1 MAALRTPAGTSV
13 AGIDRWRGGWIV
25 ALLTGRTLRLEA
37 AATTSEALE
46 VTDGCAVVAVDMP
59 MALPIRGRRE
69 AEAELRGRLGRA
81 GSSVFISPTRAAIMA
96 PDRAAATDVNR
107 AHDGPGISA
116 QAWGLAASVREL
128 RETLPGHAAFD
139 RWFET
144 HPETAFAEL
153 NGGEPM
159 ASKKSALGV
168 AQRLQALRP
177 LIPGLDDLLL
187 QAPEKVPVDDVLDAM
202 AACWS
207 AARIEN
213 GTELVL
219 GAAGRDDEGFEQSI
233 RI

>member
-1 MAALRTPAGTSV
+1 MAALRTPAGTAV
-13 AGIDRWRGGWIV
+13 AGIDRWRGGWVI
-25 ALLTGRTLRLEA
+25 ALLASRTLRLDV
-37 AATTSEALE
+37 AATTTDALDLTE
-46 VTDGCAVVAVDMP
+46 GCAVVAVDMP

-69 AEAELRGRLGRA
+69 AEAELRDRLGRA
-81 GSSVFISPTRAAIMA
+81 ASSVFISPTRAAILA
-96 PDRAAATDVNR
+96 ADRAAATDVNR

-128 RETLPGHAAFD
+128 RETLPGHPAFD

-159 ASKKSALGV
+159 ASKKSAVGV
-168 AQRLQALRP
+168 AQRLQVLRP
-177 LIPGLDDLLL
+177 LIPDLDGLLL
-187 QAPEKVPVDDVLDAM
+187 QAPAKVPVDDVLDAI

-207 AARIEN
+207 AARIN
-213 GTELVL
+213 AGTELVL
-219 GAAGRDDEGFEQSI
+219 GPSGRDDEGFEQSI